1 MVKSLS
7 LASVPTALKI
17 VGVLS
22 AAAFLSACTAT
33 EGRWSEYNY
42 GYNDVRMASTAWN
55 LDNAP
60 APTAAVAVDADEDE
74 GATGGLMSLMPFYNS
89 NVATPSAEE
98 AEADEAEAAAA
109 EDQPVKLSTLLGEA
123 SDDAPVASLK

>member
-1 MVKSLS
+1 MMVKSLS

-17 VGVLS
+17 VGVLG
-22 AAAFLSACTAT
+22 AAALLSACTAS

-55 LDNAP
+55 LDNA
-60 APTAAVAVDADEDE
+60 AASAAAVKVDADEDRSE
-74 GATGGLMSLMPFYNS
+74 AGGLMSLMPFYNS

-98 AEADEAEAAAA
+98 AEEAGDDAA

-123 SDDAPVASLK
+123 SDDAPTASLK

>member
-17 VGVLS
+17 VGVLG
-22 AAAFLSACTAT
+22 AAALLSACTAS

-55 LDNAP
+55 LDNA
-60 APTAAVAVDADEDE
+60 AASAAAVKVDADEDQSE
-74 GATGGLMSLMPFYNS
+74 AGGLMSLMPFYNN

-98 AEADEAEAAAA
+98 AEEADAGAAD
-109 EDQPVKLSTLLGEA
+109 DQPVKLSTLLGEA
-123 SDDAPVASLK
+123 SDDAPTASLK

>member
-1 MVKSLS
+1 MMVKSLS

-17 VGVLS
+17 VGVLG
-22 AAAFLSACTAT
+22 AAALLSACTAT

-42 GYNDVRMASTAWN
+42 GYNDVRMSSTAWN
-55 LDNAP
+55 LDNAS
-60 APTAAVAVDADEDE
+60 ASAAAVQADADEE
-74 GATGGLMSLMPFYNS
+74 QSAAGGLLSLMPFYNS

-98 AEADEAEAAAA
+98 AEEADADAA

-123 SDDAPVASLK
+123 SDDAPTASLK